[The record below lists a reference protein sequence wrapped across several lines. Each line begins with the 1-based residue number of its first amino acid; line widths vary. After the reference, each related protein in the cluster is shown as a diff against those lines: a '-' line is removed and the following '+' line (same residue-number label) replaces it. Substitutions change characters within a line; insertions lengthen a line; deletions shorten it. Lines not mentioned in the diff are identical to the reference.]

1 MPVLGAAA
9 GGGGGGGQLP
19 VISFQTSKTWTPA
32 YDLTAYVYVIGGGG
46 AGGAVKSSNGNAGG
60 GGAGGCAVSKLDLSS
75 GTTYTVTIGA
85 AGAASEANGAAV
97 VGGNGGASSLS
108 GSGISTMTANGG
120 TGGIASTSAAPGA
133 TTGAA
138 GGTATGG
145 TLGNFTGGKGGGFPA
160 GTVNY
165 GSAGGGAVGLWQNG
179 IDAEP
184 TLSLYS
190 YSTPGATMGIDIAGD
205 GNGQLDYQRGHGGS
219 SGTWA
224 YAPWTTVEPFTGI
237 FTQEQINLTQLG
249 VSTGY
254 YTSALYGNEQ
264 RNRYSGGYSE
274 GSPTTRGYLHAAT
287 HWYGGISAPFQGAK
301 GVADGTIYG
310 QKGTAGGG
318 GGGTY
323 AYTSATRSGAGGRGI
338 VLLFPVSLG
347 S

>member
-9 GGGGGGGQLP
+9 SGGGGGGQLP
-19 VISFQTSKTWTPA
+19 VISFQTSRTWAPA

-75 GTTYTVTIGA
+75 GTSYTITIGA
-85 AGAASEANGAAV
+85 AGAASSANGAAV
-97 VGGNGGASSLS
+97 AGGAGGASSFS

-120 TGGIASTSAAPGA
+120 TGGVASTSSAPGA

-145 TLGNFTGGKGGGFPA
+145 TLGNFTGGKGGGFNS
-160 GTVNY
+160 GTTNY
-165 GSAGGGAVGLWQNG
+165 GCAGGGAVGLWQNG
-179 IDAEP
+179 NDAEN
-184 TLSLYS
+184 TIAVYGYS
-190 YSTPGATMGIDIAGD
+190 APGATMGMETGDIS
-205 GNGQLDYQRGHGGS
+205 GQFDYQKGHGGT

-224 YAPWTTVEPFTGI
+224 YGAWTTVEPFTGI
-237 FTQEQINLTQLG
+237 FTTEQLDETAGNSPLM
-249 VSTGY
+249 
-254 YTSALYGNEQ
+254 YGNEY

-274 GSPTTRGYLHAAT
+274 GSPTTRGYLHGGT

-301 GVADGTIYG
+301 GVADGTIFG

-323 AYTSATRSGAGGRGI
+323 AYSSATRSGAGGRGI
-338 VLLFPVSLG
+338 VLIFPVSLG
-347 S
+347 A

>member
-1 MPVLGAAA
+1 MAVLGAAA

-19 VISFQTSKTWTPA
+19 VISFQTSRTWTPA

-75 GTTYTVTIGA
+75 GTAYTVTIGA
-85 AGAASEANGAAV
+85 AGAASSANGAAV
-97 VGGNGGASSLS
+97 VGGNGGASSFS
-108 GSGISTMTANGG
+108 GSGISTMTGNGG
-120 TGGIASTSAAPGA
+120 TGGIASTAAAPGA

-145 TLGNFTGGKGGGFPA
+145 TLGNFTGGKGGGFPS
-160 GTVNY
+160 GTINY

-184 TLSLYS
+184 TLSVYS
-190 YSTPGATMGIDIAGD
+190 YSTPGALMGIEISGD
-205 GNGQLDYQRGHGGS
+205 GNGQLDYQKGHGGT

-237 FTQEQINLTQLG
+237 FTTEQVNRTELG
-249 VSTGY
+249 SGWQNM
-254 YTSALYGNEQ
+254 YGNDQ
-264 RNRYSGGYSE
+264 MNRYSGGYSE
-274 GSPTTRGYLHAAT
+274 GSPTNRGYYHGGS

-301 GVADGTIYG
+301 GVSDGTIYG

-323 AYTSATRSGAGGRGI
+323 AYSTATRSGAGGRGI
-338 VLLFPVSLG
+338 ILLFPVSLG
-347 S
+347 A

>member
-1 MPVLGAAA
+1 MPYVF
-9 GGGGGGGQLP
+9 GGSSGGGGGQLP
-19 VISFQTSKTWTPA
+19 VISFQTSRTWTPS

-85 AGAASEANGAAV
+85 AGAASDANGAAV
-97 VGGNGGASSLS
+97 AGGNGGASSFS
-108 GSGISTMTANGG
+108 GSGISTMTGNGG
-120 TGGIASTSAAPGA
+120 TGGIASTSGAPGA

-145 TLGNFTGGKGGGFPA
+145 TLGNFTGGKGGGFPS

-165 GSAGGGAVGLWQNG
+165 GCAGGGAVGLWQNG
-179 IDAEP
+179 NDAEP
-184 TLSLYS
+184 TISVYS
-190 YSTPGATMGIDIAGD
+190 YSAPGATIGIETGDIS
-205 GNGQLDYQRGHGGS
+205 GQFDYQRAHGGS

-237 FTQEQINLTQLG
+237 FTTEQTNPTTIGSYNETM
-249 VSTGY
+249 
-254 YTSALYGNEQ
+254 YGNEY

-274 GSPTTRGYLHAAT
+274 GSPTTRGYLNSGS

-301 GVADGTIYG
+301 GVSDGTIYG

-318 GGGTY
+318 GGGTF
-323 AYTSATRSGAGGRGI
+323 AYSTATRSGAGGRGI
-338 VLLFPVSLG
+338 ILLFPVSLG
-347 S
+347 A

>member
-1 MPVLGAAA
+1 MPVLGAA

-19 VISFQTSKTWTPA
+19 VISFQSSRTWTPS

-85 AGAASEANGAAV
+85 AGAASDANGAAV
-97 VGGNGGASSLS
+97 AGGNGGASSFS
-108 GSGISTMTANGG
+108 GSGISTMTGNGG
-120 TGGIASTSAAPGA
+120 TGGIASTSGAPGA

-145 TLGNFTGGKGGGFPA
+145 TLGNFTGGKGGGFPS

-165 GSAGGGAVGLWQNG
+165 GCAGGGAVGLWQNG
-179 IDAEP
+179 NDAEP
-184 TLSLYS
+184 TISVYS
-190 YSTPGATMGIDIAGD
+190 YSAPGATIGIETGDIS
-205 GNGQLDYQRGHGGS
+205 GQFDYQRAHGGS

-237 FTQEQINLTQLG
+237 FTTEQTNPTTIGSYNETM
-249 VSTGY
+249 
-254 YTSALYGNEQ
+254 YGNEY

-274 GSPTTRGYLHAAT
+274 GSPTNRGYLNSGS

-301 GVADGTIYG
+301 GVSDGTIYG

-318 GGGTY
+318 GGGTF
-323 AYTSATRSGAGGRGI
+323 AYSTATRSGAGGRGI
-338 VLLFPVSLG
+338 ILLFPVSLG
-347 S
+347 A